1 MNALHRFVGVLM
13 VVGGCAGV
21 VACTWALLDPS
32 IMATPTPLGVFEP
45 PSPRWR
51 AGLGLAVSIG
61 LVLFGSG
68 RLRHRELP

>member
-1 MNALHRFVGVLM
+1 M

-21 VACTWALLDPS
+21 VASTWALLDPS

-51 AGLGLAVSIG
+51 AGLGLVVSIG
-61 LVLFGSG
+61 LLLFGSG
-68 RLRHRELP
+68 RLRHRQLP